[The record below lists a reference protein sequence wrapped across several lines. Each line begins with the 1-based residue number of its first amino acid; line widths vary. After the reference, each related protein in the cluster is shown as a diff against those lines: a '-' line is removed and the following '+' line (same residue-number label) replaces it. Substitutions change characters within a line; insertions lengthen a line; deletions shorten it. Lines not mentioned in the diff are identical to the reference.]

1 MANLTWWRRPSI
13 STLRRDMD
21 DILEDF
27 DLSRG
32 FRREIDR
39 LFNEDLSPRTMW
51 SEMERLLEDFVS
63 PQPLRRRMAG
73 LFEPLVGGATRGLMG
88 RGGETMFM
96 PNIELKEQDNAYVLR
111 ADLPGVREQD
121 VNVNVDDDNVLT
133 ISGERRREESK
144 RERGYEYTEREY
156 GSFSRSI
163 QLPRGAEAS
172 KIEAD
177 FRNGVLEIHVPKGEG
192 ARARHIPIG
201 GREGREGRELGGRK
215 EEQPRVLDTGDGGRK
230 EKSQSQSQ
238 SNATTN
244 R

>member
-1 MANLTWWRRPSI
+1 MANLTWWRRPAI
-13 STLRRDMD
+13 STLRRDME

-27 DLSRG
+27 DISRS

-39 LFNEDLSPRTMW
+39 LFSEELAPRTSW
-51 SEMERLLEDFVS
+51 SEMEQLFDDFVS
-63 PQPLRRRMAG
+63 PQPLRRRMAS
-73 LFEPLVGGATRGLMG
+73 LFEPLVGATRSLLG

-96 PNIELKEQDNAYVLR
+96 PNIELTERDDSYVLR

-121 VNVNVDDDNVLT
+121 VNVNLDDDNVLT
-133 ISGERRREESK
+133 ISGERRREEAK

-156 GSFSRSI
+156 GSFTRSV
-163 QLPRGAEAS
+163 QLPRGADAS

-177 FRNGVLEIHVPKGEG
+177 FRNGVLEVHVPKGEG

-201 GREGREGRELGGRK
+201 GREGRELGGRK

-230 EKSQSQSQ
+230 DKSQSRSQ
-238 SNATTN
+238 S
-244 R
+244 